1 MVQDSKTYYNIL
13 MANNLMVDTSENEEI
28 IHEIYR
34 HPAGL
39 IPIFGVGV
47 AVVILMSIL
56 LVNLSSYS
64 DTITKFIP
72 IIAVFAV
79 IGAVMLLA
87 VLLTFVVAGIYNANE
102 LIVTTENLVQVLQKS
117 LFNRITSHLNLS
129 NIQDVTVDKRGIFAY
144 IFNYG
149 DLSIETAGEAAN
161 FVFKTAKDPE
171 LAARL
176 IIEAH
181 EQYLKL
187 QGTNPKKAP
196 TTSAIP
202 ASPTA

>member
-1 MVQDSKTYYNIL
+1 
-13 MANNLMVDTSENEEI
+13 MVDKSENEEI

-39 IPIFGVGV
+39 IPIFGVGI

-79 IGAVMLLA
+79 IGSVMLLA
-87 VLLTFVVAGIYNANE
+87 VLLTFVVAGIYKANE

-161 FVFKTAKDPE
+161 FIFKTAKDPE

-181 EQYLKL
+181 EQYIKL
-187 QGTNPKKAP
+187 QGTNPRKAP
-196 TTSAIP
+196 TTSTIP
-202 ASPTA
+202 ASPPA

>member
-1 MVQDSKTYYNIL
+1 
-13 MANNLMVDTSENEEI
+13 MANQLMIDTYENEEI
-28 IHEIYR
+28 IHEIHR

-39 IPIFGVGV
+39 IPIFGVGA
-47 AVVILMSIL
+47 AVVVLMAIL

-79 IGAVMLLA
+79 VGAVMLLA
-87 VLLTFVVAGIYNANE
+87 MLLTFVVVGIYNANE

-117 LFNRITSHLNLS
+117 LFNRLTSHLNLADV
-129 NIQDVTVDKRGIFAY
+129 QDVTVDKRGIFAY

-149 DLSIETAGEAAN
+149 NLSIETAGEAAN
-161 FVFKTAKDPE
+161 FIFKTAKDPE

-181 EQYLKL
+181 EQYMKL
-187 QGTNPKKAP
+187 RGLEPRTVPTAP
-196 TTSAIP
+196 TLP
-202 ASPTA
+202 ASPPV